1 MLDMLDHFDGLPTNP
16 LTGLKLV
23 SPERNDQAALTIPP
37 TAIGRPVRPS
47 VAVPQPIDQTNTPT
61 TKK

>member
-1 MLDMLDHFDGLPTNP
+1 MLNMLDYFDGLPNNP
-16 LTGLKLV
+16 LTELKLV

-47 VAVPQPIDQTNTPT
+47 VVVPQPTDHTTAPA